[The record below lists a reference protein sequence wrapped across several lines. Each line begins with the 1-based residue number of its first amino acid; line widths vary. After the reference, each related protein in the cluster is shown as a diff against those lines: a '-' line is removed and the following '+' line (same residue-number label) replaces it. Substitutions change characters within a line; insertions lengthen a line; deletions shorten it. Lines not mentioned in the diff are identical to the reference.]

1 MIAPTQTTTASRQD
15 RPAPPEPEQ
24 RYASSPSALPSANT
38 ARLREEFLIE
48 TVFSPDEVTATY
60 SHYDRMLLG
69 GAMPTQQPLDL
80 PNYDALKADFFL
92 QRREIGI
99 INVGGN
105 GIVTA
110 GGVAYELAKLDCLYA
125 GQGCETVTFSSHDP
139 SQPAQFYW
147 LSAPAHRSCPTRLM
161 TSAEATPVD
170 MGDSRTVNQ
179 RTIYKY
185 IHLDGV
191 ESCQLV
197 MGLTVLKPGSV
208 WNTMPAHTHDRR
220 SEAYLYFDLPADQRV
235 IHLMGQPTETRH
247 LIVAD
252 RQAIISPPWSI
263 HSGCGTSN
271 YSFIWGMAGEN
282 QQFTDMDAVAI
293 NQLR

>member
-1 MIAPTQTTTASRQD
+1 MISSAQPTAANGQVNPSLSEA
-15 RPAPPEPEQ
+15 EQ
-24 RYASSPSALPSANT
+24 RYASSPLALPLANT
-38 ARLREEFLIE
+38 AQLRDEFLIE
-48 TVFSPDEVTATY
+48 TIFQPGQVTATY
-60 SHYDRMLLG
+60 SHYDRMFLG
-69 GAMPTQQPLDL
+69 GVMPTQQSLDL
-80 PNYDALKADFFL
+80 LNYGELKANFFL

-99 INVGGN
+99 INVGGS
-105 GIVTA
+105 GTVTA
-110 GGVAYELAKLDCLYA
+110 GGVAYDLAKLDCLYV
-125 GQGCETVTFSSHDP
+125 GQGCETVSFGSSDLN
-139 SQPAQFYW
+139 QPAQFYW
-147 LSAPAHRSCPTRLM
+147 LSTPAHRSCPTRLM

-170 MGDSRTVNQ
+170 MGSPETVNQ

-185 IHLDGV
+185 IHNDGV

-220 SEAYLYFDLPADQRV
+220 SEAYLYFDLPTDQRV
-235 IHLMGQPTETRH
+235 VHLMGQPTETRH

-282 QQFTDMDAVAI
+282 KEFTDMDAVPISA
-293 NQLR
+293 LR

>member
-1 MIAPTQTTTASRQD
+1 MISSAQPTAANGQANPSLS
-15 RPAPPEPEQ
+15 ESEQ
-24 RYASSPSALPSANT
+24 RYASSPLAIALANT
-38 ARLREEFLIE
+38 AQLRNEFLVE
-48 TVFSPDEVTATY
+48 TIFRPGQVTATY
-60 SHYDRMLLG
+60 SHYDRMFLG
-69 GAMPTQQPLDL
+69 GVMPTQQSLDL
-80 PNYDALKADFFL
+80 PNYGELKANFFL

-99 INVGGN
+99 INVGGS
-105 GIVTA
+105 GTVTA
-110 GGVAYELAKLDCLYA
+110 GGVAYDLAKLDCLYV
-125 GQGCETVTFSSHDP
+125 GQGCETVSFGSSDP
-139 SQPAQFYW
+139 NQPAQFYW
-147 LSAPAHRSCPTRLM
+147 LSTPAHRSCPTRLM

-170 MGDSRTVNQ
+170 MGSPETVNQ

-185 IHLDGV
+185 IHNDGV

-208 WNTMPAHTHDRR
+208 WNTMPAHIHDRR
-220 SEAYLYFDLPADQRV
+220 SEAYLYFDLSADQRV
-235 IHLMGQPTETRH
+235 VHLMGQPTETRH

-282 QQFTDMDAVAI
+282 KEFTDMDAVPIPA
-293 NQLR
+293 LR